1 MTFFHMV
8 IRRFSRMRRPRDR
21 LVRSSRQVIHG
32 LLAAGAYTACET
44 ARVSGD
50 RRRADR
56 E

>member
-1 MTFFHMV
+1 MTFFHV
-8 IRRFSRMRRPRDR
+8 VNRRFSRVLRPRDG
-21 LVRSSRQVIHG
+21 LVRSNRQVIHG